1 MKFFVDTANIDE
13 ISELSE
19 MGLVDGVT
27 TNPSL
32 IYKSGKD
39 FKDVIKEIAKLLR
52 YLGEKKLSE
61 HFEKLNITKIS
72 VIVENDNRAR
82 TDGFAKVSLDKDYP
96 SGEILNMVV
105 TGKDKFGLIGK
116 VVALRF

>member
-1 MKFFVDTANIDE
+1 MKAILK
-13 ISELSE
+13 ISSY
-19 MGLVDGVT
+19 
-27 TNPSL
+27 
-32 IYKSGKD
+32 I
-39 FKDVIKEIAKLLR
+39 FIAQILKVFNFQ
-52 YLGEKKLSE
+52 KKL
-61 HFEKLNITKIS
+61 KNKKIT

-116 VVALRF
+116 VVA